1 MSPPESSSSDEVNKL
16 PAVPRVRRSSGAKPP
31 VPRPNRSASKS
42 KREAQVAEKRPVR
55 QSTRRRV
62 AKRSLPDDSAN
73 SEDDANES
81 YVPVRR
87 TSRRS
92 QKTRKVI
99 EDDDDFDEDEDD
111 DEATPDNDNKDE
123 LYIKDDN
130 EVSADMLEEDED
142 DELDMEDD
150 DDASKSAS
158 VSVSRSKKR
167 RKTIRESSS
176 DSREIDQGDEN
187 GNGDENDDSNDY
199 TNDYTN
205 DSGDGEGSE
214 LIKGQK
220 DILAQ
225 LEAEVNK
232 DDSEDFKSESS
243 EEPKP
248 KRSRRLTSRQR
259 ALQGENVKLE
269 YSKLDSPK
277 AKKKEVQED
286 WDHDEEMELKRQQKA
301 RLRQMVSEKR
311 NREKRAAMVDKVL
324 RGVTSK
330 RKKLTLATEARAAQV
345 EVRLTQNEMR
355 EGCMRYVSNKE
366 GSTLSIPKDADVPPY
381 LCKSLKAVYP
391 PMCKRDPKTGKR
403 IFSSVLAPSPTL

>member
-16 PAVPRVRRSSGAKPP
+16 PSVPRVRRSSGAKPP
-31 VPRPNRSASKS
+31 VPRPGRNGGKN
-42 KREAQVAEKRPVR
+42 KRDSPGAEKRPVR

-62 AKRSLPDDSAN
+62 SKRSLREDSAH
-73 SEDDANES
+73 SEDDGNES
-81 YVPVRR
+81 YVPLRR

-99 EDDDDFDEDEDD
+99 EDDEDYEEEDDEDE
-111 DEATPDNDNKDE
+111 ASPGNDNKDE
-123 LYIKDDN
+123 LYMKDDHDAS
-130 EVSADMLEEDED
+130 VDMLEDED
-142 DELDMEDD
+142 DDEMDLEDEDD
-150 DDASKSAS
+150 GSKSAS

-176 DSREIDQGDEN
+176 DSRDIDLGDEN
-187 GNGDENDDSNDY
+187 VTGDGIDESNDF
-199 TNDYTN
+199 TN
-205 DSGDGEGSE
+205 DSGEGEGGE
-214 LIKGQK
+214 IIKGQK

-225 LEAEVNK
+225 LEEEVNN
-232 DDSEDFKSESS
+232 DSEDFRSESS
-243 EEPKP
+243 AELKP
-248 KRSRRLTSRQR
+248 KKSRRLTSRQR

-277 AKKKEVQED
+277 AKKKEVQEE

-330 RKKLTLATEARAAQV
+330 RKKFTLATEARAAQV

-366 GSTLSIPKDADVPPY
+366 GSTLSIPKDAVVPPY
-381 LCKSLKAVYP
+381 LSKSLKAVYP
-391 PMCKRDPKTGKR
+391 PICKRDPKTGKR
-403 IFSSVLAPSPTL
+403 VFSKVLTSAPTM